1 MHLPREDPSFRLA
14 TGRKGWPEQPTK
26 EKTMAKADTA
36 EAPMDDAL
44 YVPGNHP
51 QEGK

>member
-1 MHLPREDPSFRLA
+1 MKIRPSGWRPA
-14 TGRKGWPEQPTK
+14 ARGGRNNQRRK
-26 EKTMAKADTA
+26 KTMAKADTA
-36 EAPMDDAL
+36 EAPMDDVL